1 MHVVLVG
8 PEIAGNTGNIIR
20 LCANT
25 GTTLHLVE
33 PLGFSLEDKLL
44 QRAGLD
50 YHDLA
55 NVCRHTNWSAC
66 KDALPETNRWA
77 LTSRANRS
85 YAAAPLALDDVLFY
99 GCESVGLPDEILAE
113 FDGDHQIRIPMQPNN
128 RSLNLANSV
137 ALVVYDVWRRNDF
150 VGSSDVEETAH
161 SER

>member
-55 NVCRHTNWSAC
+55 NVSRHTDWQSCIA
-66 KDALPETNRWA
+66 ALPPTGRWA
-77 LTSRANRS
+77 LTSRAIRS
-85 YAAAPLALDDVLFY
+85 YADAPIAFDDVLIY
-99 GCESVGLPDEILAE
+99 GCESTGLPSDVLDE
-113 FDGDHQIRIPMQPNN
+113 FDQVHQLRIPMRPNN

-150 VGSSDVEETAH
+150 LGATIP
-161 SER
+161 

>member
-1 MHVVLVG
+1 MHVVLVT

-25 GTTLHLVE
+25 GATLHLVE

-44 QRAGLD
+44 VRAGLD

-55 NVCRHTNWSAC
+55 NVHRHESWTACRA
-66 KDALPETNRWA
+66 ALPNRTWWA
-77 LTSRANRS
+77 LTSRASKN
-85 YAAAPLALDDVLFY
+85 YAHVPMGLDDVLVY
-99 GCESVGLPDEILAE
+99 GCESVGLPQEILDELAS
-113 FDGDHQIRIPMQPNN
+113 DHLVRIPMRPNN

-150 VGSSDVEETAH
+150 GGAI
-161 SER
+161 

>member
-25 GTTLHLVE
+25 GSTLHLVE

-55 NVCRHTNWSAC
+55 NVRSHPDWQAC
-66 KDALPETNRWA
+66 KAELPMTDRWA
-77 LTSRANRS
+77 LSSRATRS
-85 YAAAPLALDDVLFY
+85 YAAAPMTLDDVLIY
-99 GCESVGLPDEILAE
+99 GCESVGLPNDVLNE
-113 FDGDHQIRIPMQPNN
+113 FDDQHRLRIPMRPNN

-150 VGSSDVEETAH
+150 FGATNA
-161 SER
+161 

>member
-1 MHVVLVG
+1 MHVVLLN

-44 QRAGLD
+44 VRAGLD

-55 NVCRHTNWSAC
+55 NVHRHQDWAACRAHEEFTGRTW
-66 KDALPETNRWA
+66 WA
-77 LTSRANRS
+77 LTSRATNN
-85 YAAAPLALDDVLFY
+85 YAHVPIGPDDVLVY
-99 GCESVGLPDEILAE
+99 GRESTGLPDAILGE
-113 FDGDHQIRIPMQPNN
+113 FLADRLVRIPMRPNN

-137 ALVVYDVWRRNDF
+137 ALVVYDVWRRAGFD
-150 VGSSDVEETAH
+150 GAI
-161 SER
+161 